1 MKNKINAWK
10 KAISGWV
17 FLSHSSFDIEK
28 VKIIRNYLEEYQFNA
43 IMFFLKCFENGEDN
57 KKEIEKLLKCEI
69 KSRNIFIFCQSEN
82 SKKSKWVNWEREIAK
97 KEDKIYLEID
107 VEKLDYQKCI
117 ELSKIDLLIRY
128 STLYFIYYSSKKEII
143 EELEKKLEGF
153 KILKNSE
160 NLKKEKE
167 IKKVKQAIAET
178 KNKGFVILFV
188 SEDSKKKKEFWT
200 EKQIALDKDVRII
213 VVLMDDITIEDFPA
227 LKKYKYFIYGKNTN
241 VEKLSNQIYSY
252 IKNEFEKELE
262 SLKGINNENLVGE
275 NS

>member
-1 MKNKINAWK
+1 M
-10 KAISGWV
+10 
-17 FLSHSSFDIEK
+17 
-28 VKIIRNYLEEYQFNA
+28 
-43 IMFFLKCFENGEDN
+43 
-57 KKEIEKLLKCEI
+57 
-69 KSRNIFIFCQSEN
+69 
-82 SKKSKWVNWEREIAK
+82 
-97 KEDKIYLEID
+97 
-107 VEKLDYQKCI
+107 
-117 ELSKIDLLIRY
+117 LIRY